1 MEAAIELTSLLLV
14 GWIAGAELGSW
25 ACVQP
30 VVARLP
36 YEHYVAAEQGMLHTF
51 GRIMPVLMPLSGAC
65 AIALVLVSDGEHSAV
80 FWLRVAAAL
89 CLAMTVVTTLTVNV
103 PINMRTARW
112 QMTDDASEWEAM
124 RDRWHAFQGVRGGL
138 FGAAFVLLGISVI
151 ASRQ

>member
-1 MEAAIELTSLLLV
+1 MEAAMELTSLVLV

-25 ACVQP
+25 GCVQP

-36 YEHYVAAEQGMLHTF
+36 YEQYVAVEQGMLRTF
-51 GRIMPVLMPLSGAC
+51 GRIMPVLMPLSGAF
-65 AIALVLVSDGEHSAV
+65 AIGLVLVSQEERGAV

-112 QMTDDASEWEAM
+112 QLSNDASEWKAM

-138 FGAAFVLLGISVI
+138 FAAAFLLMSISVI
-151 ASRQ
+151 ALRQ